1 VFWLNAYGND
11 GVQTALSPEQ
21 REAQRTDQVRRMAE
35 RLGVVTHGMTEE
47 QVDGALARKIDTGGK
62 NCLWVVDDVPDGLDG
77 EALRLWFAPHARAR
91 TLITLTK
98 GIDLSVLERDEAY
111 QLSVPADRDEKA
123 QAGLLAT
130 DLGYHAA
137 QGDLAGARKL

>member
-1 VFWLNAYGND
+1 VGKSLLAEEYALHFGSAYPGGVFWLNSYGND

-21 REAQRTDQVRRMAE
+21 REVQRTDQVRRMAE

-98 GIDLSVLERDEAY
+98 GIGSF
-111 QLSVPADRDEKA
+111 
-123 QAGLLAT
+123 
-130 DLGYHAA
+130 
-137 QGDLAGARKL
+137 GARAG